1 MSEKKPEKT
10 YGPFELRTAYATEP
24 VPDDF
29 VQRRRIGEAIRSLSE
44 RLIRVEADEATLTDW
59 ADQLEALVATVGEP
73 ERRDSR
79 QANSKLFTG
88 AATIGDLYHMMDYDP
103 VGGGA
108 NPIAPQIDWLKESQD
123 GVEGKLWLGQQY
135 QGPPGRVHGGV
146 VSWILDAVLSRAM
159 HASFRLGVTGTLNIR
174 YMAGSP
180 IEETLHC
187 RAHIVRQEGRKIF
200 IEGGIWHGETQT
212 VHAEGVWLTPKS
224 LG

>member
-1 MSEKKPEKT
+1 MPEKT
-10 YGPFELRTAYATEP
+10 YGPFELRNAYTSEP
-24 VPDDF
+24 VPEDF
-29 VQRRRIGEAIRSLSE
+29 VQRRRIAEAIRTLSE
-44 RLIRVEADEATLTDW
+44 RLIRVEADNATLAGW
-59 ADQLEALVATVGEP
+59 AGQLETLLETVGEP
-73 ERRDSR
+73 ARRDSR
-79 QANSKLFTG
+79 DANRKLFTG

-108 NPIAPQIDWLKESQD
+108 NPIAPQIDWLQESQE

-180 IEETLHC
+180 IEDALHC
-187 RAHIVRQEGRKIF
+187 RAKITGQEGRKIF

-212 VHAEGVWLTPKS
+212 VHADGVWLTPKS

>member
-1 MSEKKPEKT
+1 MTEKT
-10 YGPFELRTAYATEP
+10 FGPFELQKAYSTEP

-29 VQRRRIGEAIRSLSE
+29 VLRRRISTAMRTLSE
-44 RLIRVEADEATLTDW
+44 RVIRAEVDQATLQHW
-59 ADQLEALVATVGEP
+59 AEQLEAVVATVGEP
-73 ERRDSR
+73 ERRDSK
-79 QANSKLFTG
+79 QANRKLFTG

-108 NPIAPQIDWLKESQD
+108 NPIAPQIDWTREDQD
-123 GVEGKLWLGQQY
+123 GVEGALWLGQQY

-180 IEETLHC
+180 IEEALTC